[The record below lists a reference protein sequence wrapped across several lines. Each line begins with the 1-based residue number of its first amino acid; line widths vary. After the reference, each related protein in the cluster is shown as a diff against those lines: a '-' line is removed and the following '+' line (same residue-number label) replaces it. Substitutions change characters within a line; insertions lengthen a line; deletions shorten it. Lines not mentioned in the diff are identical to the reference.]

1 MAQFYYPNQIWTR
14 DCSDIYQIYTGG
26 ITISDDVMLTVGSDL
41 NGASPRFTLTCIST
55 GGPATTV
62 TWTRDPGPVMGDEM
76 SVLDTT
82 TTATTA
88 QYTHTL
94 TVTGRLGGLYT
105 CTVANDKPSEY
116 SEQLNVQGLQSIT
129 QYPYF
134 RSTSFDKA

>member
-1 MAQFYYPNQIWTR
+1 MAHPNQIWTR
-14 DCSDIYQIYTGG
+14 DCSDIYQLYVLCAGD
-26 ITISDDVMLTVGSDL
+26 ITVSGAITFTVDSDL
-41 NGASPRFTLTCIST
+41 NGASPRFILTCISN
-55 GGPATTV
+55 GGPATTI

-105 CTVANDKPSEY
+105 CTVANDKPSED
-116 SEQLNVQGLQSIT
+116 SQQLNVQGLQSIT